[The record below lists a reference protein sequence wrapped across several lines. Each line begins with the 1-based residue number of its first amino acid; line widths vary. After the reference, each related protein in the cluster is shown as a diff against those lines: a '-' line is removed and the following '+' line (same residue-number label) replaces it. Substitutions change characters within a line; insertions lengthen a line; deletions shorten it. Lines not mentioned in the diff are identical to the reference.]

1 MARRTRVVGA
11 SVRSRLLDLARAKK
25 QSFDLVLTRYVL
37 ERLLFRLSRS
47 SHRSRFVLK
56 GAMLI
61 TTWFPDP
68 YRPTRDLDL
77 LAFSDSSEESILAV
91 FSEVCA
97 IPADDGITFDVD
109 ALHIERIREEVEH
122 GGLRLRTVA
131 NLSRARISTVVD
143 IAFGDAVE
151 PGLQEIDFPVLL
163 GQPAPRLLAYPRETV
178 VAEKFQAMVYFG
190 RANSRMK
197 DFYDVWALSKAYEF
211 DDDRL
216 TRAIAATFERRRT
229 EIPTDVPD
237 ALTPAFA
244 NDYTKRRQWNAFVK
258 DLAASPGSLEGVVS
272 DLAAFLMPFAVRAKG
287 LARIGQ

>member
-1 MARRTRVVGA
+1 MASRTRDVGA

-122 GGLRLRTVA
+122 GGLRLRLRTVA
-131 NLSRARISTVVD
+131 NLSRARISTWC
-143 IAFGDAVE
+143 
-151 PGLQEIDFPVLL
+151 
-163 GQPAPRLLAYPRETV
+163 T
-178 VAEKFQAMVYFG
+178 
-190 RANSRMK
+190 S
-197 DFYDVWALSKAYEF
+197 DVQ
-211 DDDRL
+211 
-216 TRAIAATFERRRT
+216 TAA
-229 EIPTDVPD
+229 
-237 ALTPAFA
+237 
-244 NDYTKRRQWNAFVK
+244 
-258 DLAASPGSLEGVVS
+258 
-272 DLAAFLMPFAVRAKG
+272 
-287 LARIGQ
+287 

>member
-1 MARRTRVVGA
+1 MARRTRDVGA

-97 IPADDGITFDVD
+97 IPADDGITFDLD
-109 ALHIERIREEVEH
+109 ALHIERIRE
-122 GGLRLRTVA
+122 G
-131 NLSRARISTVVD
+131 
-143 IAFGDAVE
+143 
-151 PGLQEIDFPVLL
+151 
-163 GQPAPRLLAYPRETV
+163 APR
-178 VAEKFQAMVYFG
+178 K
-190 RANSRMK
+190 
-197 DFYDVWALSKAYEF
+197 
-211 DDDRL
+211 
-216 TRAIAATFERRRT
+216 
-229 EIPTDVPD
+229 
-237 ALTPAFA
+237 
-244 NDYTKRRQWNAFVK
+244 
-258 DLAASPGSLEGVVS
+258 
-272 DLAAFLMPFAVRAKG
+272 
-287 LARIGQ
+287 